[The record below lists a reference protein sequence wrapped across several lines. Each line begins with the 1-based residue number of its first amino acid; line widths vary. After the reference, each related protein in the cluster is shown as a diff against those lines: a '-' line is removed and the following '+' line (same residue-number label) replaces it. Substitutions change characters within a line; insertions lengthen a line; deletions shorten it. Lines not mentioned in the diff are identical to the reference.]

1 MLKINIRKYLLVLII
16 FLSLSLAS
24 CGETIEGSEITV
36 TNAWIRPGETDGPPT
51 AAYMVVQN
59 TGNSADRLLSI
70 SADFSEMLTAHET
83 QVVDDV
89 ARMIPQED
97 GVLIPA
103 NSTVE
108 FRQGG
113 LHVMIMQLNENLI
126 EGQEVELVLAFE
138 NAGEI
143 TVSAIVS
150 STGQINDE

>member
-1 MLKINIRKYLLVLII
+1 MIKKGLMLVGLFLLSTIMV
-16 FLSLSLAS
+16 A
-24 CGETIEGSEITV
+24 CGNMPNTSEITV
-36 TNAWIRPGETDGPPT
+36 NNAWIRPGETDGPPT

-59 TGNSADRLLSI
+59 TGNGADRLLSI

-83 QVVDDV
+83 QVVDDI

-103 NSTVE
+103 KSTVE

-126 EGQEVELVLAFE
+126 EGQEVELVLMFE

-150 STGQINDE
+150 STGQIGDEQ